1 MPDAI
6 EQAKASF
13 GRWNTAFNARDMEG
27 MVAEMH
33 FPHRRLSGDN
43 EFQVWRTEADFRA
56 TRGAMR
62 RHPSRRKNGITQP
75 RHPSTLC
82 NQAQTKCIWR

>member
-13 GRWNTAFNARDMEG
+13 GRWNNAFNARDMEG

-56 TRGAMR
+56 TRGDNATA
-62 RHPSRRKNGITQP
+62 S
-75 RHPSTLC
+75 LA
-82 NQAQTKCIWR
+82 AQEWHHTATTSIEAV